1 MNIFP
6 ANDKN
11 IKKAAELIKDGELVA
26 FPTETVYGLGADA
39 FNPIAVAKIFEVKK
53 RPSFNPLIVHISKKK
68 QLYEICNFRSEVIE
82 KLIYK
87 FWPGPLTLVLQKK
100 DIIPNIVTAGN
111 DTVAIRMPNH
121 KVALDLISYT
131 KTSIAAP
138 SANIFGR
145 LSPTSAE

>member
-6 ANDKN
+6 ANEQN
-11 IKKAAELIKDGELVA
+11 ILKASELIRNGELVA

-39 FNPIAVAKIFEVKK
+39 MNPIAVAKIFEIKK
-53 RPSFNPLIVHISKKK
+53 RPSFNPLIVHISDKKY
-68 QLYEICNFRSEVIE
+68 LFEISNFRSDIVE
-82 KLIYK
+82 KLVEQ
-87 FWPGPLTLVLQKK
+87 FWPGPLTLVLPKK

-111 DTVAIRMPNH
+111 DTVAVRMPNH
-121 KVALDLISYT
+121 KVALELISST